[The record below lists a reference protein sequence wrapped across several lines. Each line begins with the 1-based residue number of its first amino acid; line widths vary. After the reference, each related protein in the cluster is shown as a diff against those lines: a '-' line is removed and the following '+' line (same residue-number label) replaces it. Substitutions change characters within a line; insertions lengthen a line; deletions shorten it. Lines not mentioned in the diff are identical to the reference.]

1 MGALGARL
9 MKTDSVTGNKLIGLG
24 LMSGNSMDGLDCCV
38 GETTI
43 DENYNFTY
51 NILELKKYSYSYN
64 DKEILKKAIKD
75 YDKDACNISEADK
88 YYGCLMAEFND
99 EQINRHDIDFISSH
113 GHTIAH
119 SDFNYSIQIGNPRF
133 MCKKYKVPVI
143 YNFRDADIKNG
154 GNGAPL
160 MPFLDWLIFNKTNRL
175 IQIIN
180 IGCISNI
187 SVIGQNMQKNEVLGF
202 DMGPGM
208 CLIDRYMSDEFGC
221 DIDVNGKLAG
231 LGEINDKL
239 LHDLMQHEFIAKIM
253 PKSASIRDFIE
264 YSDPIINRYSKL
276 SRYDVLRTLVAF
288 TANSI
293 FINVNSLLNF
303 TTDNTN
309 VVLSGGG
316 CLNSTLYED
325 LSMLFGK
332 ENICT
337 SLEYGIDPMYKE
349 SILML
354 ALGISRIYG
363 ISSNIPSVTGS
374 DRNVSLGYIKEYE

>member
-1 MGALGARL
+1 
-9 MKTDSVTGNKLIGLG
+9 MKTDSVTRKKLIGLG

-38 GETTI
+38 AETAI
-43 DENYNFTY
+43 DKNYSFTY

-64 DKEILKKAIKD
+64 DKEILKKTIKD
-75 YDKDACNISEADK
+75 YDKGVCNLSEADK
-88 YYGCLMAEFND
+88 YFGSVMAELIA
-99 EQINRHDIDFISSH
+99 EQFNRHDIDFISSH

-119 SDFNYSIQIGNPRF
+119 SDFNYSIQIGDPHF

-180 IGCISNI
+180 IGGISNI
-187 SVIGQNMQKNEVLGF
+187 SVVGQNIHKNEVLGF

-208 CLIDRYMSDEFGC
+208 CLIDKFMFDEFGC
-221 DIDVNGKLAG
+221 DIDVDGRIAG
-231 LGEINDKL
+231 LGEVNDKL
-239 LHDLMQHEFIAKIM
+239 LHELMQHEFIAKIM

-264 YSDPIINRYSKL
+264 YSDPIIDRYSKL

-293 FINVNSLLNF
+293 FFNVNSLLNF
-303 TTDNTN
+303 STDNTN

-316 CLNSTLYED
+316 CLNKTLYKD

-337 SLEYGIDPMYKE
+337 SLEYGIDPIYKE

-374 DRNVSLGYIKEYE
+374 DKNVSLGDIKEYE